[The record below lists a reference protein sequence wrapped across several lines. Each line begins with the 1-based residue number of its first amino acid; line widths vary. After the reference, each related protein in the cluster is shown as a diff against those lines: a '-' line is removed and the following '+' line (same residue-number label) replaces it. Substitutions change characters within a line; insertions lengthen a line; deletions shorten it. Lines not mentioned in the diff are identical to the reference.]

1 MLGPLPF
8 TKMSGLG
15 NDFIIIDNRDH
26 ILEEKDIPFL
36 AQKLCT
42 ARLSLGG
49 DELMLIERPRSGGD
63 YTMRTINPD
72 GTEVKM
78 CGNASRCVARYA
90 FTHGIAGRSQ
100 VIDTLGGP
108 VEAYVDE
115 TEVRVGLQITSRPEL
130 DIQLEVE
137 GENLTLHYVEIS
149 GAPHVVVF
157 MDKAF
162 EASNELIHRLGSA
175 IRHHPHFPEG
185 TNVNFIEVVDRKT
198 IFQRTFERGV
208 EGETLACGTGAT
220 ASGVISG
227 MFGLVDSPVTVRVL
241 GGKLSVTFEREAFDP
256 DFVEIDFERMLRRS
270 ETVGSKHP
278 QESPVH
284 APGVFAS
291 QQFRKPLFR
300 VFRPFLG
307 GGARFVAEG
316 TLHPEAWQ
324 W

>member
-1 MLGPLPF
+1 MVHSIPF
-8 TKMSGLG
+8 AKMSGLG
-15 NDFIIIDNRDH
+15 NDFIIIDNRDR
-26 ILEEKDIPFL
+26 ILEEKDIPLL
-36 AQKLCT
+36 ARKLLT
-42 ARLSLGG
+42 PRMSLGG

-100 VIDTLGGP
+100 VIETLGGL

-115 TEVRVGLQITSRPEL
+115 HEVRVGLTITAGPVL

-137 GENLTLHYVEIS
+137 GRNLTLHSVEIS
-149 GAPHVVVF
+149 GAPHAVVF
-157 MDKAF
+157 MEKAF
-162 EASNELIHRLGSA
+162 EASKELIHRLGSA
-175 IRHHPHFPEG
+175 IRHHPYFPEG
-185 TNVNFIEVVDRKT
+185 TNVNFIEVADRKT
-198 IFQRTFERGV
+198 IYQRTFERGV

-227 MFGLVDSPVTVRVL
+227 TLGLVDSPVTVRVL
-241 GGKLSVTFEREAFDP
+241 GGTLSVIFER
-256 DFVEIDFERMLRRS
+256 S
-270 ETVGSKHP
+270 
-278 QESPVH
+278 
-284 APGVFAS
+284 S
-291 QQFRKPLFR
+291 QK
-300 VFRPFLG
+300 VSRPFLG